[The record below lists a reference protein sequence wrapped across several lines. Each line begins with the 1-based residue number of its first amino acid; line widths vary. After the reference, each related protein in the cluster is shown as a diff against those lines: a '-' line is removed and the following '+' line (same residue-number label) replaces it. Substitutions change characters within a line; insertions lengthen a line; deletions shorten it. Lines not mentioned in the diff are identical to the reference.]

1 MVSCT
6 AQAALQSTAFAAKTR
21 VSRVTRRAVVVRAE
35 KENTQIEKADRVA
48 KSGGPIYV
56 NATDGSALSYLDGS
70 RPGDFGFDPL
80 VSLLPLHII
89 SYHRSIHSASSG
101 SNSSSLVDIDPGQ
114 LAGLLDPAT
123 GSGGFISP
131 EWLTYS
137 EVIHCRYAMLG
148 AAGCIAPEIL
158 AAAGVIPMSQE
169 EVTWFKNGAFPFL
182 GTYERGYWAD
192 PYTLFFVEI
201 IAMQF
206 AELRRWQDF
215 KKPGSMSEQYFLGL
229 EHVFKGSGNPS
240 YPGGQFFN
248 LFNLGKTEAELFK
261 LKTNEIRNGRLAM
274 LAMLGYGAQGVLTGA
289 GPFACLQAHLADP
302 VHNNLLTNFARV
314 YGN

>member
-80 VSLLPLHII
+80 
-89 SYHRSIHSASSG
+89 
-101 SNSSSLVDIDPGQ
+101 
-114 LAGLLDPAT
+114 GLLDPAT

-248 LFNLGKTEAELFK
+248 LFNLGKT
-261 LKTNEIRNGRLAM
+261 GRA
-274 LAMLGYGAQGVLTGA
+274 V
-289 GPFACLQAHLADP
+289 QA
-302 VHNNLLTNFARV
+302 
-314 YGN
+314 